1 MINKMIDNQA
11 NSLED
16 DVLDFLSKEV
26 NSVED
31 LKKHFSDDLEI
42 RKGKN
47 EEKELSPDTE
57 ILIVGTA
64 IPPDIAYFFTG
75 KDSWI
80 YKVIDRK
87 RKTNLS
93 ELQTR
98 LNAPDGHLFTNDYV
112 EEIKQILRQQKID
125 FLDITNLFLTTKK
138 SHRDKDIVCYL
149 VDYPRLKIVKDNQN
163 RYKKIIPI
171 TRKAE
176 AVLKRRLGITN
187 AKYEQFFVRDNNKSM
202 YYKKLRIIQQKW
214 YNLL

>member
-1 MINKMIDNQA
+1 MINKMIENQA
-11 NSLED
+11 KSFED
-16 DVLDFLSKEV
+16 DVLKFLNKEV

-31 LKKHFSDDLEI
+31 LEKRFSDELEI
-42 RKGKN
+42 RQGKN
-47 EEKELSPDTE
+47 EEKELSSDTE

-93 ELQTR
+93 ELQAK
-98 LNAPDGHLFTNDYV
+98 LNAPDGHLSSNDCV
-112 EEIKQILRQQKID
+112 EEIKLILRQQKID
-125 FLDITNLFLTTKK
+125 FLDITNLFLTKK
-138 SHRDKDIVCYL
+138 NSRSDNDIVCYL
-149 VDYPRLKIVKDNQN
+149 VDYPRLKMVKDNQSH
-163 RYKKIIPI
+163 YKKIIPI

-176 AVLKRRLGITN
+176 AILKRRLGITN